1 MATSLKH
8 QHLHPDRALE
18 AAEGLV
24 GLAKENSH
32 PNFPVPLK
40 QGLIWCLR
48 GLKLGTSSLLRVTYS
63 VTLALVRNFSFAFL
77 LISPMDFALVF

>member
-1 MATSLKH
+1 MASSLK

-32 PNFPVPLK
+32 PNFPVPLLK
-40 QGLIWCLR
+40 QGLIRCLR
-48 GLKLGTSSLLRVTYS
+48 GLKLGMSCPLRVTYS
-63 VTLALVRNFSFAFL
+63 VTLALVRSFSLAFL
-77 LISPMDFALVF
+77 LIFPVDFALVF